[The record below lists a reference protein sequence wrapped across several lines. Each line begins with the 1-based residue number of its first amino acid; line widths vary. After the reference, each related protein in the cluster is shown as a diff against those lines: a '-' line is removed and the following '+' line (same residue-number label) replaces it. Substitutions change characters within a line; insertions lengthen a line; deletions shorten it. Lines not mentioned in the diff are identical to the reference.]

1 MNRIIKQHYIL
12 LPIQPIN
19 SPFVIKIMQQFT
31 FPVSYAEI
39 LERIDKI
46 DPIQYATTRNFLD
59 GAVTY
64 LSPYISRG
72 VINCQQ
78 IVESLLSKG
87 YTIDSCKKIIQELAW
102 REYFQRVWQHLEDD
116 IFSDIRKR
124 YQQILH
130 TQMPVSL
137 LEASTGI
144 IAIDR
149 GITALYERGYM
160 HNHIRMYTAS
170 ITTNIGKA
178 HWQIPSQWMY
188 YHLLDGDIASN
199 TCSWQWVAG
208 TFSTKQYFCNQEN
221 INKYTGTF
229 QEDSYLDRSYDELPT
244 MTVPQEL
251 YKATS
256 LQLKTSLPA
265 TTVPELDTSLPLLIY
280 NSYNLDPLW
289 HKDMAANRV
298 LLLEPSHFNQYPVS
312 KKVIEFIIDLS
323 KNIPGLQVFTGE
335 VKNIPGLQQFPLI
348 YSKEHP
354 AFKHYPG
361 KKEERTWLF
370 PEVTSF
376 NNSFFSYWKKCE
388 KCLMKNNT
396 YFSMYTMKQKAG

>member
-1 MNRIIKQHYIL
+1 MEQY
-12 LPIQPIN
+12 P
-19 SPFVIKIMQQFT
+19 
-31 FPVSYAEI
+31 FPVSYPEI

-46 DPIQYATTRNFLD
+46 DPVQYATTRNFVD

-72 VINCQQ
+72 VISCRQV
-78 IVESLLSKG
+78 IESVLSKG
-87 YTIDSCKKIIQELAW
+87 YTMDHCKKLIQELAW
-102 REYFQRVWQHLEDD
+102 REYFQRVWQHLDDD
-116 IFSDIRKR
+116 IFTDIRKR
-124 YQQILH
+124 YQQIHH
-130 TQMPVSL
+130 TRMPLSL
-137 LEASTGI
+137 LNASTGI
-144 IAIDR
+144 VAIDK
-149 GITALYERGYM
+149 GIEELFETGYM

-178 HWQIPSQWMY
+178 HWHVPSQWMY

-208 TFSTKQYFCNQEN
+208 TFSSKQYFCNQEN
-221 INKYTGTF
+221 INKYSGTL
-229 QEDSYLDRSYDELPT
+229 QENSYLNRNYDELPT
-244 MTVPQEL
+244 MPIPPRLE
-251 YKATS
+251 KSTS

-265 TTVPELDTSLPLLIY
+265 TNQPQLDTSLPLLLY

-289 HKDMAANRV
+289 HKNIAANRV

-312 KKVIEFIIDLS
+312 EKVIDFIIGLS
-323 KNIPGLQVFTGE
+323 KNIPGLQIVTGE
-335 VKNIPGLQQFPLI
+335 VKNIPGLQQFPAI

-361 KKEERTWLF
+361 KKEERIWLF
-370 PEVTSF
+370 PEVSSF

-388 KCLMKNNT
+388 KILSKKYET
-396 YFSMYTMKQKAG
+396 VFLKSKIKQEADL